1 MKEKVP
7 DICTPI
13 PPRRYGSRRNRYE
26 MLEQWYGTDRA
37 KVEISAHTCQPKKL
51 DILLD
56 EVLTGINRPEN
67 GLLIRI
73 KTQWAKIIGP
83 NFSRFCEPE
92 SLREE
97 ILTLKVRHS
106 ALLMELKP
114 SCDIICRK
122 INRELGENV
131 CKEIRLAV

>member
-1 MKEKVP
+1 MKELLKAVLFG
-7 DICTPI
+7 IVEGITEWLPI
-13 PPRRYGSRRNRYE
+13 SSTGH
-26 MLEQWYGTDRA
+26 L
-37 KVEISAHTCQPKKL
+37 
-51 DILLD
+51 ILLD

-131 CKEIRLAV
+131 CKEIRLTV